1 MPNQNSVNEFKKF
14 KQRLK
19 KLNINGI
26 ETIVGDYCPFD
37 IFYNLPIKGLHII
50 YFPTWI
56 NQMSSE
62 ELIECFKT
70 QFEIAKKLNV
80 YYMVFHVSHVS
91 GEEVFTFQY
100 KYTDQEVLEKTLEL
114 VNIVFQGEGPY
125 LLFENLPWPGLNFK
139 DYHLTKNFFER
150 VQYKKKGFI
159 LDLSHMI
166 CLNSNLKNFEQASE
180 YILNQIQN
188 LNELKNYIFGVHIN
202 GSISYEYLNQD
213 FSFLLQTWKN
223 STFEEKYYIET
234 NHIQLIDTHSIF
246 ASNKLKNILDS
257 LPLKFKIFELK
268 SSSLEDL
275 LDKVEIQLNYI
286 NF

>member
-1 MPNQNSVNEFKKF
+1 
-14 KQRLK
+14 
-19 KLNINGI
+19 
-26 ETIVGDYCPFD
+26 
-37 IFYNLPIKGLHII
+37 
-50 YFPTWI
+50 
-56 NQMSSE
+56 
-62 ELIECFKT
+62 
-70 QFEIAKKLNV
+70 
-80 YYMVFHVSHVS
+80 
-91 GEEVFTFQY
+91 
-100 KYTDQEVLEKTLEL
+100 
-114 VNIVFQGEGPY
+114 
-125 LLFENLPWPGLNFK
+125 
-139 DYHLTKNFFER
+139 
-150 VQYKKKGFI
+150 
-159 LDLSHMI
+159 MI